1 MMLGIFKRK
10 PEWQKIIERRLGY
23 QFNDVTLLE
32 MALTHRSHAYEQ
44 ADGQKTNYERLEFL
58 GDATLGMIVSEWLYR
73 DDEHV
78 DEGVLTRRRQSV
90 VCTPTLAATAATLG
104 LDEAIRLGRGEE
116 QTGGREK
123 QSLMADIFE
132 AVLGAIFIDGGMRP
146 SRAFVLS
153 HLQGHLLE
161 TRLTTEASGDH
172 KTRLQ
177 ENVQAHLRLTP
188 TYRIVST
195 SGPAHAREFEV
206 EVLIGDTVLG
216 CGQGSNRKRAEQ
228 KAAHQALA
236 RFQTQGERS

>member
-1 MMLGIFKRK
+1 MMLGLFKRK
-10 PEWQKIIERRLGY
+10 PEWQKVIERRLGY
-23 QFNDVTLLE
+23 HFNDVALLE

-58 GDATLGMIVSEWLYR
+58 GDAALGMIVSEWLYR

-90 VCTPTLAATAATLG
+90 VCTPTLAATAAALG

-146 SRAFVLS
+146 SREFVLS

-161 TRLTTEASGDH
+161 TRRTTEASGDH

-177 ENVQAHLRLTP
+177 ENVQARLRLTP

-195 SGPAHAREFEV
+195 SGPPHALRFEA
-206 EVLIGDTVLG
+206 EVLVADDVLG
-216 CGQGSNRKRAEQ
+216 VGAGTTRKRAEQ
-228 KAAHQALA
+228 DAARIAL
-236 RFQTQGERS
+236 EKLDES